1 MSIILKSLTEQQ
13 RPLKSPLA
21 TILALPKEEQDKL
34 DYRPDEFPGARDI
47 PTPYGSIRTYEFGP
61 GTGPKVLLIHG
72 ISTTCQS
79 LSHIAHS
86 AARRG
91 YRVLLFD
98 LFGRGFSDSPP
109 DLPHDARL
117 YVSQILLVLAS
128 SPIFSKG
135 DKMRV
140 VGYSLGGGIA
150 VNFCATFPALVESCM
165 LLAPAGFVER
175 ASYGAA
181 KNVMLG
187 SALVPEWAV
196 QKLAR
201 GTLVK
206 GLKPK
211 EDKGAVKGKEVDE
224 EEEDASLLEKL
235 LAGEPGAGLGE
246 AEVGYRKVAAGDQS
260 LGARSHR
267 YKAWMTNHHPGFLPA
282 YLSCCRVAPI
292 SDQDDAYW
300 QLGETE
306 VPTGVVFARKDDK
319 IFERDYF
326 VKALPLLQGKEKR
339 VFWKVVNGDHHFV
352 MTHPS
357 QVVGAIFE
365 FWKEVDIYR

>member
-1 MSIILKSLTEQQ
+1 MSILKSLTEQQ

-21 TILALPKEEQDKL
+21 NILALPKDQQDKL

-61 GTGPKVLLIHG
+61 ETGAKVLLVHG

-86 AARRG
+86 VARTG
-91 YRVLLFD
+91 CRVLLFD

-128 SPIFSKG
+128 SPIFSRG

-140 VGYSLGGGIA
+140 VGYSMGGGIA
-150 VNFCATFPALVESCM
+150 VNFCATFPGLVESCM

-175 ASYGAA
+175 ASYGTA

-211 EDKGAVKGKEVDE
+211 EDKSGGKGKEVDGNE
-224 EEEDASLLEKL
+224 EEEDASLLGKL
-235 LAGEPGAGLGE
+235 LAGEPGFGLGE
-246 AEVGYRKVAAGDQS
+246 AEVGYDRVAAGDQS
-260 LGARSHR
+260 LAARSHR
-267 YKAWMTNHHPGFLPA
+267 YKAWMTDHHPGFLPA
-282 YLSCCRVAPI
+282 YLSCCRVGPI

-300 QLGETE
+300 QLGKTG
-306 VPTGVVFARKDDK
+306 VPTGVVFAKKDDK

-326 VKALPLLQGKEKR
+326 EKALPMLQGKENK
-339 VFWKVVNGDHHFV
+339 VFWKVVSGDHHFV

-357 QVVGAIFE
+357 EVVGAIFE
-365 FWKEVDIYR
+365 FWKQN